1 MSENTLQGLMKTTMD
16 NLKEMIDVNTIIGD
30 PVETIDGTII
40 IPVSKVTAG
49 FGSGGTEMSDS
60 GCKSIEVNSN
70 QYPFGGGTGAGI
82 SVSPVS
88 FLVVTKD
95 QVKMLPVSQMN
106 TVERVL
112 DSVPDVLNKIVDSFT
127 KGNKEKKC
135 CHTTIEEV
143 DSPINPS

>member
-40 IPVSKVTAG
+40 IPVSKLSVG
-49 FGSGGTEMSDS
+49 FGSGGTEMCESPYKTQTENGLS
-60 GCKSIEVNSN
+60 S
-70 QYPFGGGTGAGI
+70 YPFGGGSGAGI

-95 QVKMLPVSQMN
+95 QVRMLPVNQVN
-106 TVERVL
+106 TVERIF
-112 DSVPDVLNKIVDSFT
+112 DNIPDIVNKIMDSF
-127 KGNKEKKC
+127 KKDKC
-135 CHTTIEEV
+135 PDTNLSET
-143 DSPINPS
+143 PINPS